1 MGISTRAAA
10 RMFRPFVLG
19 VSALALAVTPAFS
32 AGPVDKA
39 LPDSTVVF
47 LRVNNAAAFR
57 ESLRQGSTGQLIA
70 DPAMKPLVDD
80 FLAKLDGQNN
90 EFKAKLGVS
99 LTELLE
105 LPQGPINA
113 ALVARPDAKVPVALL
128 IAADAGKNKDKVL
141 EVLTK
146 ATGQAEEKGSKVAK
160 EDFKGVTLNLVK
172 PPKKDDNAP
181 DLTFVWANTGNI
193 VHIASDVD
201 ALKEF
206 ITNADGREDSLA
218 SNESYQAVLKRVGAD
233 SQVAWFMDANKSL
246 QLALAAAAK
255 GDGAA
260 NVQQVEAVLQLL
272 GLKGLKAIG
281 GSTTYGVGGFDTVS
295 KTYFY
300 TPGPA
305 QGILKVFT
313 TPKADL
319 RPQPWVPATV
329 ATYQSLSWDLD
340 AAWSAIN
347 ELANTF
353 QPGILQVVQQQLVGP
368 DGQMLDFQKDVFGP
382 LGDRITA
389 ISDFKKPTG
398 GEDTQRS
405 LFAIALEDT
414 KAFQATLGKIIAIT
428 NAQPKKREFQGTTI
442 YDFDLPEIP
451 NAGANNPFKG
461 PLSVAIAKDN
471 AYIATDP
478 SLLEQVLRGGPGLA
492 DSPEFQAVAK
502 SIPEQT
508 TTLAYTKPEEAARQ
522 SYEMIKSGQL
532 EKAFGGAAA
541 AGGPDM
547 KKLGKL
553 IDKEKLP
560 DFSVFAKYL
569 SQGGGYGTS
578 DEDGA
583 LFTNFTLRKSNP

>member
-32 AGPVDKA
+32 AGPIDKA
-39 LPDSTVVF
+39 LPDSTILFV
-47 LRVNNAAAFR
+47 RVTNAAAFR
-57 ESLRQGSTGQLIA
+57 ESLRQSSTGQLIA

-80 FLAKLDGQNN
+80 FLGKLEGQSS
-90 EFKAKLGVS
+90 ELKAKLGVS
-99 LTELLE
+99 ISELLE
-105 LPQGPINA
+105 LPQGPINVS
-113 ALVARPDAKVPVALL
+113 LIARPDAKVPVALL
-128 IAADAGKNKDKVL
+128 IAADAGKNKETVQG
-141 EVLTK
+141 VLTK
-146 ATGQAEEKGSKVAK
+146 ATAQAEEKGAKVAT
-160 EDFKGVTLNLVK
+160 EEFKGVTINLVK
-172 PPKKDDNAP
+172 PPRKDDNAP
-181 DLTFVWANTGNI
+181 DVTFAWANTGTTFNI
-193 VHIASDVD
+193 TSDVD

-206 ITNADGREDSLA
+206 LTNAEGREDSLF
-218 SNESYQAVLKRVGAD
+218 SNESYQAVLKRVGAE
-233 SQVAWFMDANKSL
+233 SQVLWFLDANKAL

-255 GDGAA
+255 GDGGA

-281 GSTTYGVGGFDTVS
+281 GGTTYGVGGYDTLT

-305 QGILKVFT
+305 QGVLKVFN

-319 RPQPWVPATV
+319 RPQAWVPATV

-340 AAWSAIN
+340 AAWSAVN

-368 DGQMLDFQKDVFGP
+368 DGQTLDFQKDLFGP
-382 LGDRITA
+382 IGDRITA

-405 LFAIALEDT
+405 LFAVALEDT
-414 KAFQATLGKIIAIT
+414 KAFEATLGKIIAIT

-442 YDFDLPEIP
+442 YDFTLPEMP
-451 NAGANNPFKG
+451 NAANNPFKG

-492 DSPEFQAVAK
+492 DTAEFQAVAK

-508 TTLAYTKPEEAARQ
+508 TTLTYTKPEEAARQ

-541 AGGPDM
+541 AGGPDL
-547 KKLGKL
+547 KELGKL

-569 SQGGGYGTS
+569 SQGGGFGTS

-583 LFTNFTLRKSNP
+583 LFTTFILRKTNP